1 MGVIFAEDQAPAS
14 SVFLLQVEFESS
26 SSKKSKYRV
35 EYRVAIAVVDS
46 IILDVIIISDITVIL
61 SRLDWILK

>member
-26 SSKKSKYRV
+26 RSKKSKYRV
-35 EYRVAIAVVDS
+35 AVATVNNV
-46 IILDVIIISDITVIL
+46 ILDVISSVISPSL
-61 SRLDWILK
+61 CQDWAGM